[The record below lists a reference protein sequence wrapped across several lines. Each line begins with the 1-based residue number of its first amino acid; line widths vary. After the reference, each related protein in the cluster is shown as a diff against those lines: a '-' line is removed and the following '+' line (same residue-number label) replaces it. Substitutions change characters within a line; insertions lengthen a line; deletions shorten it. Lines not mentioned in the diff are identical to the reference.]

1 MGWPVGCMTVGWRP
15 ELDAVV
21 LPTAVAELYR
31 RALDGDKGLRPTAT
45 GGTFTTTNAHHGAI
59 SQLDKSRAVSARGL
73 AM

>member
-1 MGWPVGCMTVGWRP
+1 M
-15 ELDAVV
+15 V

-31 RALDGDKGLRPTAT
+31 RALDGDKDLRPTAT
-45 GGTFTTTNAHHGAI
+45 ELQVAASTAAAAIEGGTFTTTNAHHGAI